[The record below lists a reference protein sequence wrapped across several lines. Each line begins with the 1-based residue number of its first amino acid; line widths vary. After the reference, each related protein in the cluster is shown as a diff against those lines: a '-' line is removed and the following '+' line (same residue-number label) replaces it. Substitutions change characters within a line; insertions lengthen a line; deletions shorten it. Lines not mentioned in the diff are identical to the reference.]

1 MKLLTPAILAVLAI
15 TATPAVAQE
24 AARPAGYLTPETLPD
39 AVLILP
45 PPPAEGSARDEA
57 DRDVFRTTRTLE
69 GQARW
74 GLAQTDVPTAPAAM
88 MQNFACALG
97 AELTPQNAPRLNMLM
112 SRVGLQLG
120 AQVASVK
127 DLFKRPRPYLIQD
140 GPICVAR
147 SHELDESP
155 DYPSGHS
162 TWGFANA
169 LILAQMAPERAGQIL
184 ARGRAFGESR
194 VVCGVHSPSAVEAG
208 RLNGAAIVAA
218 LNASPAF
225 RADVE
230 AAKAEVD
237 SARAKGLADEA
248 TTQAWVEEAIQATGA
263 ADAKQVGKVMGA
275 LMKEHKGDVDGNL
288 ARRLAAELLGD

>member
-1 MKLLTPAILAVLAI
+1 MKHLTPAIFAVLAI
-15 TATPAVAQE
+15 ATTSAIAQE
-24 AARPAGYLTPETLPD
+24 APRPAGYLTPETLPD
-39 AVLILP
+39 AALILP
-45 PPPAEGSARDEA
+45 PPPAVGSARDEA
-57 DRDVFRTTRTLE
+57 DRDVFRKTRALE
-69 GQARW
+69 GSPRW
-74 GLAQTDVPTAPAAM
+74 GLAQNDVPTAPASM

-97 AELTPQNAPRLNMLM
+97 AELTPQNAPKLNMLM

-169 LILAQMAPERAGQIL
+169 LILAQMAPERSGQIL

-225 RADVE
+225 RADFE
-230 AAKAEVD
+230 TAKAEVD
-237 SARAKGLADEA
+237 AARAKGLADEA
-248 TTQAWVEEAIQATGA
+248 TMPGGTC
-263 ADAKQVGKVMGA
+263 
-275 LMKEHKGDVDGNL
+275 
-288 ARRLAAELLGD
+288 AAEAELIAQAAY

>member
-1 MKLLTPAILAVLAI
+1 MIADNQENGGCMKRLLFV
-15 TATPAVAQE
+15 AVAAVSISLT
-24 AARPAGYLTPETLPD
+24 AAQAQDAPRPAGYLSAETLPD
-39 AVLILP
+39 ASLILP
-45 PPPAEGSARDEA
+45 PPPAAGSARDEA
-57 DRDVFRTTRTLE
+57 DRDVFRATRTLE
-69 GQARW
+69 GSPRW
-74 GLAQTDVPTAPAAM
+74 GLAQNDVPTAPAAM

-127 DLFKRPRPYLIQD
+127 DIFKRPRPYLIQD

-147 SHELDESP
+147 AHELDESP

-169 LILAQMAPERAGQIL
+169 LILAQMAPERSGQIL
-184 ARGRAFGESR
+184 ARGRAYGESR

-225 RADVE
+225 RADFE

-237 SARAKGLADEA
+237 AARARGLADEA
-248 TTQAWVEEAIQATGA
+248 TMPGGVCATEADLIAKA
-263 ADAKQVGKVMGA
+263 AY
-275 LMKEHKGDVDGNL
+275 
-288 ARRLAAELLGD
+288 

>member
-248 TTQAWVEEAIQATGA
+248 TMPGGTCATEAALIAKA
-263 ADAKQVGKVMGA
+263 AY
-275 LMKEHKGDVDGNL
+275 
-288 ARRLAAELLGD
+288 

>member
-1 MKLLTPAILAVLAI
+1 MKRLLLAAVATVSISL
-15 TATPAVAQE
+15 TAAHAQE
-24 AARPAGYLTPETLPD
+24 APRPAGYLTADTLPD
-39 AVLILP
+39 AALILP
-45 PPPAEGSARDEA
+45 PPPAAGSARDEA
-57 DRDVFRTTRTLE
+57 DRAVFRTTRALE
-69 GQARW
+69 GSPRW
-74 GLAQTDVPTAPAAM
+74 GLAQNDVPTAPSAM

-127 DLFKRPRPYLIQD
+127 DLFNRPRPYLIQE

-169 LILAQMAPERAGQIL
+169 LILAQMAPDRSGQIL

-208 RLNGAAIVAA
+208 RTNAAALFAA
-218 LNASPAF
+218 LNATPAF
-225 RADVE
+225 RADFE
-230 AAKAEVD
+230 AAQAEVVA
-237 SARAKGLADEA
+237 ARDKGLS
-248 TTQAWVEEAIQATGA
+248 
-263 ADAKQVGKVMGA
+263 DASRCTEQ
-275 LMKEHKGDVDGNL
+275 
-288 ARRLAAELLGD
+288 AELIATPVY